1 MSRRYLIHFDSAK
14 LPRIDTDFLVIGS
27 GSAGLRAAIEANRH
41 GDVVL
46 ITKSALRES
55 STRYAQGGI
64 AVAMSED
71 DEIGFHVEDTL
82 KAGAGLCNETAVKI
96 MVEEGID
103 RVSEL
108 IEWGANFDKEGEN
121 LGFTQEAAH
130 QRRRIVHRG
139 DATGAE
145 TTQVLVTHLKKQ
157 QRIQVIEHAFAVDFM
172 TQDKTCYGVVA
183 FINDSLHCIFA
194 KSTILAAGGLG
205 RIYQCT
211 SNPEVATGDGFALAW
226 RAGCEMMDMEFVQFH
241 PTTLFLM
248 GAPHFLIS
256 EALRGEGGA
265 LISGRGERFMGKYH
279 ELEELAPRDVV
290 SRAIL
295 SEMELTNLPC
305 VYLDITHLSPNFIQN
320 RFPTIYQTCSQYG
333 IDITTDLIPVRPG
346 AHFMMGG
353 VRTDMNT
360 ETAIRGLSAC
370 GEVACTGVHG
380 ANRLASNSLLECIV
394 FGARAGRT
402 AAEYARTV
410 DAQMYTNV
418 RIQSE
423 DGIESSGDE
432 FNGTSDPAVGV
443 DSAQAIIR
451 ELMWKHTGILRSGK
465 DLKVVADAL
474 TTLDRLGLG
483 GEIEALEFQNML
495 EAAMLITRLAIARTE
510 SRGGHFREDFME
522 RDDANWRKHLV
533 VRRTE
538 PTLRFEP
545 V

>member
-14 LPRIDTDFLVIGS
+14 LPRIDTDILVVGS
-27 GSAGLRAAIEANRH
+27 GTAGLRAAIEANRH

-46 ITKSALRES
+46 ITKGALQES
-55 STRYAQGGI
+55 SSRYAQGGI
-64 AVAMSED
+64 AVVMSAD

-82 KAGAGLCNETAVKI
+82 NAGAGLCNETAVQI
-96 MVEEGID
+96 MVEEGIE

-108 IEWGANFDKEGEN
+108 IQWGANFDKEGEA

-139 DATGAE
+139 DATGVE
-145 TTQVLVTHLKKQ
+145 TTHVLVTHLMKQ
-157 QRIQVIEHAFAVDFM
+157 KRIQVIEHAFAVDFM
-172 TQDKTCYGVVA
+172 TQDNTCYGVVA
-183 FINDSLHCIFA
+183 LINNTLHCIFA
-194 KSTILAAGGLG
+194 KATILAAGGLG
-205 RIYQCT
+205 RIYKCT

-256 EALRGEGGA
+256 EALRGEGGT

-295 SEMELTNLPC
+295 SEMELTGLPC

-333 IDITTDLIPVRPG
+333 IEISTDLIPVRPG

-353 VRTDMNT
+353 VRTNMNT
-360 ETAIRGLSAC
+360 ETVIRGLSAC

-394 FGARAGRT
+394 FGTRAGT
-402 AAEYARTV
+402 AAAEYAGTLGTKV
-410 DAQMYTNV
+410 YANV
-418 RIQSE
+418 RIRSDDE
-423 DGIESSGDE
+423 SESSDDE
-432 FNGTSDPAVGV
+432 FNGVAAPTADVN
-443 DSAQAIIR
+443 SAQDIVR
-451 ELMWKHTGILRSGK
+451 ELMWKHTGILRNGE
-465 DLKVVADAL
+465 DLKIVADAL
-474 TTLDRLGLG
+474 AALDRSILGNQVK
-483 GEIEALEFQNML
+483 ALELQNML
-495 EAAMLITRLAIARTE
+495 EVARLITRIAIARTE
-510 SRGGHFREDFME
+510 SRGGHYREDFSE
-522 RDDANWRKHLV
+522 RDDTHWRKHLV
-533 VRRTE
+533 DRRNE
-538 PTLRFEP
+538 QTLRFEP

>member
-1 MSRRYLIHFDSAK
+1 MSRRYLINFDSAK
-14 LPRIDTDFLVIGS
+14 LPRIDTDFLVVGS
-27 GSAGLRAAIEANRH
+27 GSAGLRAAIEANHH

-46 ITKSALRES
+46 ITKSALQES
-55 STRYAQGGI
+55 NTRYAQGGI
-64 AVAMSED
+64 AVAMSAD

-82 KAGAGLCNETAVKI
+82 KAGAGLCNETAVQI
-96 MVEEGID
+96 MVEEGIE

-108 IEWGANFDKEGEN
+108 IQWGANFDKEGEA

-145 TTQVLVTHLKKQ
+145 TTHVLVTHLMKQ
-157 QRIQVIEHAFAVDFM
+157 ERIQVIEHAFAVDFM
-172 TQDKTCYGVVA
+172 TQDNTCYGVVA
-183 FINDSLHCIFA
+183 LINNTLHCIFA
-194 KSTILAAGGLG
+194 KATILAAGGLG
-205 RIYQCT
+205 RIYRCT
-211 SNPEVATGDGFALAW
+211 SNPEVATGDGYALAW

-295 SEMELTNLPC
+295 SEMELTDSPC
-305 VYLDITHLSPNFIQN
+305 VYLDITHLSPNFIQT

-333 IDITTDLIPVRPG
+333 IDIKTDVIPVRPG

-353 VRTDMNT
+353 VRTNMNA
-360 ETAIRGLSAC
+360 ETDIRGLSAC

-394 FGARAGRT
+394 FGARAGKAT
-402 AAEYARTV
+402 AEFAGTV
-410 DAQMYTNV
+410 GTQMHTNV
-418 RIQSE
+418 RIRSDYE
-423 DGIESSGDE
+423 SESSDDE
-432 FNGTSDPAVGV
+432 FNGTAAPTV
-443 DSAQAIIR
+443 DASSAQDIVR
-451 ELMWKHTGILRSGK
+451 ELMWEHTGILRNGE
-465 DLKVVADAL
+465 DLKIVADAL
-474 TTLDRLGLG
+474 ATLDQQALGDQ
-483 GEIEALEFQNML
+483 IEALEFQNML
-495 EAAMLITRLAIARTE
+495 EVARLITRIAIARTE
-510 SRGGHFREDFME
+510 SRGGHYREDFSE
-522 RDDANWRKHLV
+522 RDDAHWRKHLV
-533 VRRTE
+533 VRRNE
-538 PTLRFEP
+538 PTMRFEP

>member
-1 MSRRYLIHFDSAK
+1 
-14 LPRIDTDFLVIGS
+14 
-27 GSAGLRAAIEANRH
+27 
-41 GDVVL
+41 
-46 ITKSALRES
+46 
-55 STRYAQGGI
+55 
-64 AVAMSED
+64 
-71 DEIGFHVEDTL
+71 
-82 KAGAGLCNETAVKI
+82 
-96 MVEEGID
+96 
-103 RVSEL
+103 
-108 IEWGANFDKEGEN
+108 
-121 LGFTQEAAH
+121 
-130 QRRRIVHRG
+130 
-139 DATGAE
+139 
-145 TTQVLVTHLKKQ
+145 
-157 QRIQVIEHAFAVDFM
+157 M

-183 FINDSLHCIFA
+183 LINNSLHCIFA

-256 EALRGEGGA
+256 ETLRGEGGT

-279 ELEELAPRDVV
+279 KLEELAPRDVV

-295 SEMELTNLPC
+295 SEMELTDLPC

-353 VRTDMNT
+353 VRTNMNA

-394 FGARAGRT
+394 FGNRAGRT
-402 AAEYARTV
+402 AAEYAKTV

-423 DGIESSGDE
+423 DGLE
-432 FNGTSDPAVGV
+432 FHDDAFNDTSDSTFDV
-443 DSAQAIIR
+443 DSAQEIIR
-451 ELMWKHTGILRSGK
+451 ELMWKHTGILRSGE
-465 DLKVVADAL
+465 DLKIVTDAL
-474 TTLDRLGLG
+474 ATLDRLGLG
-483 GEIEALEFQNML
+483 DEIGALEFQNML
-495 EAAMLITRLAIARTE
+495 EVAMLITRTAIARTE
-510 SRGGHFREDFME
+510 SRGGHFREDFIE
-522 RDDANWRKHLV
+522 RDDANWRKHYV
-533 VRRTE
+533 VCRNE